1 MSFSLRHVTLAASLA
16 VFAACAGTAPLSRPT
31 ERYAA
36 ADPAA
41 AAAAATGSTSASG
54 ARAPKTESAE
64 DGADGW
70 RDYVPERCRDPEG
83 HAAKGCRARRI
94 ITTTTEIEILEP
106 IAFVDNTAEPTPG
119 SGRTIETVARVLIDN
134 PSIQVIE
141 VRGHSDSLLHP
152 AERAELARKR
162 AEVVAAQLV
171 ARGVAPARVTTYGAS
186 DSELHYPADDARNRR
201 VEFLILAREE

>member
-1 MSFSLRHVTLAASLA
+1 MYFSLRHASLAACLA
-16 VFAACAGTAPLSRPT
+16 VFAACAGTAPLSRPL
-31 ERYAA
+31 ERPTAD
-36 ADPAA
+36 DPA
-41 AAAAATGSTSASG
+41 SAS
-54 ARAPKTESAE
+54 ASASTTRSPKSERVE
-64 DGADGW
+64 GGADGW

-83 HAAKGCRARRI
+83 HAGKSCRSRRI

-119 SGRTIETVARVLIDN
+119 SFRTIESVARVLLDN

-152 AERAELARKR
+152 AERADLARKR

-171 ARGVAPARVTTYGAS
+171 SRGVASARVTTYGAS